1 MYRASKCKIRDQLPP
16 PRTPQKIQDLS
27 RGYNKLETNYI
38 YNHTTT
44 TMRLLLSAAMIGLF
58 GTGCAAVQIVMKDRS
73 YYAWGYDG
81 DKTEGALDG
90 YVTFSDEYRIYIQ
103 HQKRLIC

>member
-1 MYRASKCKIRDQLPP
+1 
-16 PRTPQKIQDLS
+16 
-27 RGYNKLETNYI
+27 
-38 YNHTTT
+38 
-44 TMRLLLSAAMIGLF
+44 MIGLF

>member
-1 MYRASKCKIRDQLPP
+1 MSYC
-16 PRTPQKIQDLS
+16 
-27 RGYNKLETNYI
+27 
-38 YNHTTT
+38 TT

-90 YVTFSDEYRIYIQ
+90 YVTFSDEYTYNI
-103 HQKRLIC
+103 KNA

>member
-1 MYRASKCKIRDQLPP
+1 
-16 PRTPQKIQDLS
+16 
-27 RGYNKLETNYI
+27 
-38 YNHTTT
+38 
-44 TMRLLLSAAMIGLF
+44 MRLLLSAAMIGLF